1 MKIQKKKFS
10 LDSTST
16 MVYDQN
22 WRLDGK
28 KLAGNA
34 SKNKIAAFVYD
45 ILHIWTSNHIHYKT
59 SIWFIKKII

>member
-10 LDSTST
+10 ID
-16 MVYDQN
+16 YIHWDQN